1 MMKTLAGSRVDAAQV
16 SLERKGKE
24 EKEEEEHA
32 AVGKK
37 GQIIGFKR
45 PVNRNGYYNYQGR
58 RRRLSRKGVGGN
70 WFLTPSQPSRL

>member
-1 MMKTLAGSRVDAAQV
+1 MPSRSVTFRRRWRSQSAAGPRDSAALMKTLAGSRVDAAQV

-37 GQIIGFKR
+37 KTD
-45 PVNRNGYYNYQGR
+45 
-58 RRRLSRKGVGGN
+58 N
-70 WFLTPSQPSRL
+70 WF